1 MSAATFEPDG
11 ESGTAHSLKAQSF
24 ALEVAVFDKVLI
36 ANRGEIAARIISVL
50 KARGIG
56 TVAVYSDADAD
67 APHVALADEAVRIG
81 PAPVRDSYLN
91 QDAIFDAAHSTKADA
106 IHPGYGLL
114 SENAGFSRR
123 CAESGPVFIGPGPGV
138 IDAMGDKA
146 RARATAQAAGVPV
159 VPGSDG
165 PVDDAEAAA
174 IAERMGY
181 PLLVKAAGGGG
192 GIGMQLVKKAS
203 KLERAL
209 ASCRDRGASSFGN
222 AAVYIEKFIESPR
235 HIEVQVL
242 FDQHGN
248 GVHLF
253 ERECTLQRRHQK
265 VVEEAPSPFV
275 QAHPH
280 IREQICGAAMAAAS
294 AIGYVNA
301 GTVEFVMGPD
311 GDFYF
316 IEMNTRLQ
324 VEHPVTEAITG
335 VDLINWQVDIAAGA
349 KLTLDQSALAIDGH
363 AIECRIYA
371 EDPDKRFLPR
381 PGTLG
386 RFEAPTGE
394 GIRVDAGYGSGQ
406 EVTPYYDPMLAK
418 LIAHGPDR
426 GTATA
431 RAQGA
436 LERFVIE
443 GVTTNRDFVRAV
455 LAEPAFA
462 AGQFDTGWL
471 ETYAKGR
478 G

>member
-1 MSAATFEPDG
+1 M
-11 ESGTAHSLKAQSF
+11 
-24 ALEVAVFDKVLI
+24 FDKILI
-36 ANRGEIAARIISVL
+36 ANRGEIAARIIQVL
-50 KARGIG
+50 KDRGIG

-81 PAPVRDSYLN
+81 PAPVRESYLN
-91 QDAIFDAAHSTKADA
+91 QDAILDAAHGSGAQA

-114 SENAGFSRR
+114 SENAGFARR
-123 CAESGPVFIGPGPGV
+123 CADAGPVFIGPGPAA
-138 IDAMGDKA
+138 IEAMGDKA
-146 RARATAQAAGVPV
+146 QARATAKAAGVPV

-174 IAERMGY
+174 IAERIGY
-181 PLLVKAAGGGG
+181 PVLVKAAGGGG
-192 GIGMQLVKKAS
+192 GIGMQLVKKPG

-222 AAVYIEKFIESPR
+222 PAVYIEKYIESPR

-242 FDQHGN
+242 FDQHGH

-265 VVEEAPSPFV
+265 VVEEAPSPFIEAY
-275 QAHPH
+275 AHL
-280 IREQICGAAMAAAS
+280 REALCGSAVAAAR

-301 GTVEFVMGPD
+301 GTVEYVVGPD
-311 GDFYF
+311 GGFYF

-324 VEHPVTEAITG
+324 VEHPVTEMITG

-349 KLTLDQSALAIDGH
+349 KLTLEQSDLRIDGH

-371 EDPDKRFLPR
+371 EDPDKRFMPQ

-386 RFEAPTGE
+386 AFLPPEGE
-394 GIRVDAGYGSGQ
+394 GIRTDAGYRSGQ
-406 EVTPYYDPMLAK
+406 AVTPYYDPMLAK
-418 LIAHGPDR
+418 VIAHGPDR

-436 LERFVIE
+436 LEHFVIE
-443 GVTTNRDFVRAV
+443 GITTNRAFVRSV

-462 AGQFDTGWL
+462 AGAFDTGWL
-471 ETYAKGR
+471 ERYAKGR